1 VPRRA
6 YLAKVEALR
15 PYVPQHA
22 TSLAAPATKFALH
35 APGATTGITSMHIEE
50 YARMNIAAVDEQPLP
65 EDVVHR
71 LLTSHRFAIS
81 LSNAAHWPIAAADA
95 IA

>member
-1 VPRRA
+1 M
-6 YLAKVEALR
+6 
-15 PYVPQHA
+15 
-22 TSLAAPATKFALH
+22 KFFRK
-35 APGATTGITSMHIEE
+35 S
-50 YARMNIAAVDEQPLP
+50 ARMNIAAVDEQPLP

-95 IA
+95 MA